1 MVLNYTTRDLII
13 TTVMGRAKQKERERK
28 RSAASCQRLDNLFQ
42 KKSKVSEEEVIAI
55 DSSSDDGSADELLTD
70 SNLSLSSGN
79 IASYL

>member
-1 MVLNYTTRDLII
+1 
-13 TTVMGRAKQKERERK
+13 MGRAKQKECERK
-28 RSAASCQRLDNLFQ
+28 RSATSCQWLDNLFQ

-70 SNLSLSSGN
+70 SNHSLSSGN

>member
-13 TTVMGRAKQKERERK
+13 TTVMGRAKQKELERK
-28 RSAASCQRLDNLFQ
+28 WSAASCQRLDNLFQ
-42 KKSKVSEEEVIAI
+42 KSKVSKEEVIAI

-70 SNLSLSSGN
+70 SSHSLSSCN